1 MSQEKL
7 GVDYLRCMMVVLY
20 FDGECHLCHGAVQFV
35 LRHERAAQL
44 LFSPLQGARAEQ
56 VLPEEVR
63 AVDSLVLEENGSFY
77 SKSGA
82 ALRLLPYLK
91 WYWQWLN
98 VFWLMPG
105 SLRDAVYD
113 YIARHR
119 YAWWGKMDACKMPDR
134 AERARLLP

>member
-1 MSQEKL
+1 MQQEKL
-7 GVDYLRCMMVVLY
+7 GVDYLGRVKAVLY

-63 AVDSLVLEENGSFY
+63 EVDSLVLEKEGQFY
-77 SKSGA
+77 QQSTA
-82 ALRLLPYLK
+82 ALLLIPYLK
-91 WYWQWLN
+91 WYWQWLK
-98 VFWLMPG
+98 VFWLMPRP
-105 SLRDAVYD
+105 LRDAVYD